1 MDSLN
6 SNVKQ
11 GDDDRPAKKLM
22 LVQEDFLGYRI
33 LYFEGMLY
41 ASPREA
47 DFITEMQRGNVLC
60 FAKSLEEIKGLI
72 SAEILLIRKTAVS
85 QQ

>member
-1 MDSLN
+1 
-6 SNVKQ
+6 
-11 GDDDRPAKKLM
+11 M
-22 LVQEDFLGYRI
+22 LVQEDFQGHRI

-41 ASPREA
+41 GCPRDK

-72 SAEILLIRKTAVS
+72 SAEILLIRKTAVLS
-85 QQ
+85 KQ